1 MRTTKKLLRLALICL
16 ACLSVALPALAVD
29 ESKNP
34 LVDPKPVT
42 EYTKTEKEYLNI
54 LLAGIDYYGGSLGPG
69 GSVKNKLAACHT
81 DAVLVASVNLTD
93 KQINLISIPR
103 DTLVYVPGVHG
114 IYKINAAMN
123 CADTVD
129 EGLMHTCD
137 AASWL
142 LGGVEINKYIAV
154 TLGATVALGDVMG
167 GVELESEMAYTGTF
181 GGRYAKGLQHLDGM
195 GMMEYARARKNATVD
210 SGKDMGR
217 TRRQRTLATAV
228 YKKLRQNPSL
238 VNDLWAKAFSGDVD
252 FFTNLEGGDLA
263 SLLPVFMELDPENVG
278 NYVLTGTYQLAL
290 RDWNFTFTD
299 QAARQEMIKAAFG
312 LDVEKLPYVDHAY
325 TSWLMDYGFP
335 VSRQIHIARQ
345 IIDYAHSLSS
355 LTSAQEKA
363 LEALELSYNAAVK
376 AFDEAADQRTD
387 AANKALTSARIDL
400 RSKGEAAA
408 AKFNFNRDASWNT
421 GMYWY
426 RDPLI
431 NEYTEIDWR

>member
-1 MRTTKKLLRLALICL
+1 MTRIAIVEDEAAVREQLAEY
-16 ACLSVALPALAVD
+16 VQRYTRQYGTQF
-29 ESKNP
+29 E
-34 LVDPKPVT
+34 VT
-42 EYTKTEKEYLNI
+42 MF
-54 LLAGIDYYGGSLGPG
+54 
-69 GSVKNKLAACHT
+69 T
-81 DAVLVASVNLTD
+81 D
-93 KQINLISIPR
+93 
-103 DTLVYVPGVHG
+103 
-114 IYKINAAMN
+114 
-123 CADTVD
+123 
-129 EGLMHTCD
+129 
-137 AASWL
+137 
-142 LGGVEINKYIAV
+142 GVEILEDYRPVYDIIF
-154 TLGATVALGDVMG
+154 LDV
-167 GVELESEMAYTGTF
+167 EM
-181 GGRYAKGLQHLDGM
+181 QHLDGM

-210 SGKDMGR
+210 SGKDLGR

-387 AANKALTSARIDL
+387 AANKALTSARTDL

>member
-1 MRTTKKLLRLALICL
+1 M
-16 ACLSVALPALAVD
+16 
-29 ESKNP
+29 
-34 LVDPKPVT
+34 
-42 EYTKTEKEYLNI
+42 
-54 LLAGIDYYGGSLGPG
+54 
-69 GSVKNKLAACHT
+69 
-81 DAVLVASVNLTD
+81 
-93 KQINLISIPR
+93 
-103 DTLVYVPGVHG
+103 
-114 IYKINAAMN
+114 
-123 CADTVD
+123 
-129 EGLMHTCD
+129 
-137 AASWL
+137 
-142 LGGVEINKYIAV
+142 
-154 TLGATVALGDVMG
+154 
-167 GVELESEMAYTGTF
+167 
-181 GGRYAKGLQHLDGM
+181 
-195 GMMEYARARKNATVD
+195 
-210 SGKDMGR
+210 
-217 TRRQRTLATAV
+217 